1 MPIASAATATPPDP
15 TTGSASA
22 RSASIP
28 AIAAL
33 VTHAAR
39 RMFTRSAITPKSG
52 PATSVGDRLSAAT
65 SPTNPA
71 EPVFSHASQ
80 DSVTL
85 WTQIACTAKKTP
97 TKKRENWGSRNAPPA
112 IISKALSKCCGSAT
126 GGLRFLHSSIEPE
139 RYCATAAFPYLA
151 EATGRRNVPLRWVGR
166 PPQIC

>member
-1 MPIASAATATPPDP
+1 MRRGRDADGQRRHRNAPGPHDRQRQREERQYPGHRGIGDSD
-15 TTGSASA
+15 
-22 RSASIP
+22 
-28 AIAAL
+28 
-33 VTHAAR
+33 AAR

-112 IISKALSKCCGSAT
+112 IISKALSKCSW
-126 GGLRFLHSSIEPE
+126 E
-139 RYCATAAFPYLA
+139 R
-151 EATGRRNVPLRWVGR
+151 
-166 PPQIC
+166 